1 MEKEKHFYKELG
13 AVPELPDT
21 AYPKIERKIRNR
33 ELMIR
38 SVWLIAACIVLVIGG
53 FEYIH
58 YENQKNEELIMEVA
72 EELQSIDDYFN
83 MRDIEESI
91 SIYTF
96 EEAES
101 EDDISDIIDYFSGS
115 TIEQDVEMYTIINN
129 GLL

>member
-1 MEKEKHFYKELG
+1 MGNEEQFYKEMG
-13 AVPELPDT
+13 TIPEPPDT
-21 AYPKIERKIRNR
+21 TYPKIERKIRNR

-53 FEYIH
+53 FEYIQ

-83 MRDIEESI
+83 MRDMEQII
-91 SIYTF
+91 NIYTF
-96 EEAES
+96 EEIEPEDEIS
-101 EDDISDIIDYFSGS
+101 EIMDYFSGS
-115 TIEQDVEMYTIINN
+115 TVEQDAEMYTIVNN

>member
-1 MEKEKHFYKELG
+1 MENEENFYKELG
-13 AVPELPDT
+13 AIPELPDT
-21 AYPKIERKIRNR
+21 AYPKIARKIRNR

-53 FEYIH
+53 FEYIQ

-83 MRDIEESI
+83 MRDMEQSI
-91 SIYTF
+91 NIYTF
-96 EEAES
+96 EEIEPEDEIS
-101 EDDISDIIDYFSGS
+101 EIMDYFSGS
-115 TIEQDVEMYTIINN
+115 TIEQDAEMYTIINN

>member
-1 MEKEKHFYKELG
+1 MEKEEHFYKELG
-13 AVPELPDT
+13 AIPELPDT

-58 YENQKNEELIMEVA
+58 YENQKHEELIMEVA
-72 EELQSIDDYFN
+72 EELQSIDDYFS
-83 MRDIEESI
+83 MRDMEQSITPYTYEEI
-91 SIYTF
+91 KP
-96 EEAES
+96 
-101 EDDISDIIDYFSGS
+101 EDNIMEIMDYFSGN
-115 TIEQDVEMYTIINN
+115 TIEQDAEMYAIVNN